1 VAGGA
6 RAAVFGSWLAGMARG
21 YLGTVRGSGTGKFKP
36 PDTVRGARYVCPHS
50 REAGGGRL
58 YSFIWAKKKPAH
70 GGLRERRT
78 VRK

>member
-1 VAGGA
+1 MAGGV

-36 PDTVRGARYVCPHS
+36 RDTAHGARYVSHGL

-70 GGLRERRT
+70 GGL
-78 VRK
+78 VD